1 MLAGSRNGQA
11 LYVINELGEND
22 GGLGAADFSFVFGNP
37 GDQPVVGDWDGDG
50 VDEIG
55 LHRESSGL
63 FYWRNT
69 RTTGIA
75 DGEIYFGDPGDRF
88 VAGDWGVI
96 DGKDTPAVYRP
107 SNRTVYF
114 RHTLTE
120 GNADSQFL
128 WPGAEEAWLPVGG
141 GFNLSR
147 GLPSSGSVSD

>member
-1 MLAGSRNGQA
+1 MLAGSSNGQA

-69 RTTGIA
+69 RPATVGRWVQPFSRASVLRIGLRLTFEHRNN
-75 DGEIYFGDPGDRF
+75 DEHESHWVP
-88 VAGDWGVI
+88 
-96 DGKDTPAVYRP
+96 TPASRTLQDSSIVLQP
-107 SNRTVYF
+107 S
-114 RHTLTE
+114 
-120 GNADSQFL
+120 
-128 WPGAEEAWLPVGG
+128 AE
-141 GFNLSR
+141 
-147 GLPSSGSVSD
+147 